1 MIDNISPNL
10 LKNGE
15 IYDFDLAMNSYFF
28 PIEDLISN
36 NFKDFFEKK
45 IIGEFINMRNYYG
58 KQEFQEV
65 RNISHKLKSMFQ
77 MLGAMRLYKC
87 LEQIQKAVDNHDFNN
102 LKTYYFSL
110 IKEMNI
116 FVKALQNFTIINYPI
131 DDTLIEKYDQ
141 LMKKCDLNDYNMK
154 STEIKSADTKNN
166 DKSEDN
172 KYYLEKGNVEVD
184 YIKKNACCENNCII
198 IYIIL

>member
-116 FVKALQNFTIINYPI
+116 FVKALQNFTININYPI
-131 DDTLIEKYDQ
+131 DDTLIEKYEQ

-154 STEIKSADTKNN
+154 STEIKSAETKNN

-198 IYIIL
+198 I